1 MNMLYAQLY
10 ELLNI
15 DKYRMGNMA
24 ILTRINVDFR
34 SCGYDNVFQN
44 LDKLSNYQIK
54 GDGKR
59 KSD

>member
-1 MNMLYAQLY
+1 MSI
-10 ELLNI
+10 LN
-15 DKYRMGNMA
+15 NVN
-24 ILTRINVDFR
+24 NVDFR
-34 SCGYDNVFQN
+34 FCGYDNVFQN

>member
-15 DKYRMGNMA
+15 DKYRMVNM
-24 ILTRINVDFR
+24 IIFR